1 MQTEKHFTFSLL
13 LDVYGPLLT
22 EKQRETLDLYV
33 NEDLSLSEI
42 AENTGV
48 SRQAAQDAI
57 KKAQQRLREWEK
69 ALGYLEKRLRIEKIL
84 QRMQSDRDML
94 EQGIEQIRKILWEE

>member
-1 MQTEKHFTFSLL
+1 ML